1 MRRLLL
7 LLLLLLQ
14 LEQELHEL
22 LLLAKRRRRR
32 PSWRRRHRCGCD
44 WQLRLR
50 RRQQLLLSMQR
61 RRGLGCHCCLPLRVL
76 RQRAELCQQ
85 RAPVHLLLLR
95 HAKTH
100 QALALLLLLLL
111 VLLRLGPRLG
121 LGLGARLEQRLERA
135 ARRAHHRRRRAG
147 VQRGGGPAHHASG
160 QDGAKAACRL
170 GARRFAGDCSR
181 RRPREG
187 RRWRPGGS
195 AGRTAGGTAGRCRRR
210 NDVLLAAAP
219 LGLRALPP
227 SGVVTAHGAAHA
239 TARTAAL
246 GAQPCTQMREARRLK
261 AASTVVQVVRHA
273 AAGALDAEGEV
284 VGRFRRGGRGQRL
297 DGDDRRGQAR

>member
-1 MRRLLL
+1 M
-7 LLLLLLQ
+7 
-14 LEQELHEL
+14 ELVSGEDPRDHVFYRHL
-22 LLLAKRRRRR
+22 SSK
-32 PSWRRRHRCGCD
+32 SCTSCCCWRSAAAAAPPGGADRCGCD

-111 VLLRLGPRLG
+111 VLRLGPRLG

-147 VQRGGGPAHHASG
+147 VQRGGGQAHHASG
-160 QDGAKAACRL
+160 Q
-170 GARRFAGDCSR
+170 
-181 RRPREG
+181 
-187 RRWRPGGS
+187 
-195 AGRTAGGTAGRCRRR
+195 
-210 NDVLLAAAP
+210 
-219 LGLRALPP
+219 
-227 SGVVTAHGAAHA
+227 
-239 TARTAAL
+239 
-246 GAQPCTQMREARRLK
+246 
-261 AASTVVQVVRHA
+261 
-273 AAGALDAEGEV
+273 
-284 VGRFRRGGRGQRL
+284 
-297 DGDDRRGQAR
+297 